1 MRKYFLGEKYPDLGW
16 ATFGTEVE
24 DYVTEKKGKE
34 NFTKEELETL
44 DKVKPLGVY
53 QEEILIYLEDL
64 DVVVLG
70 YLDDSTPPID
80 KTVLLLRDYKT
91 KSESSKK
98 DLHKPEKHQ
107 IEIYI
112 WGLKQ
117 KGLIVKEAEY
127 CIIERLG
134 GYQCM
139 QGGGRE
145 ALTVGKKI
153 WYEPYSWDEKRLKET
168 EKLVKNTIKEI
179 SSLYKT
185 YLKIFK

>member
-1 MRKYFLGEKYPDLGW
+1 M
-16 ATFGTEVE
+16 
-24 DYVTEKKGKE
+24 
-34 NFTKEELETL
+34 
-44 DKVKPLGVY
+44 
-53 QEEILIYLEDL
+53 
-64 DVVVLG
+64 
-70 YLDDSTPPID
+70 DDSTPPID